1 MNAKVEEMVSIIRSK
16 TDFVPKVALT
26 LGSGLG
32 NFADEIDVVCEVPY
46 AELPDFP
53 VSTVEGHDGRFIM
66 GYLDQVPIICMKGRV
81 HLYEGY
87 TRYKTVL
94 PIRVMRALGAQILF
108 LTNAAGGINE
118 RFYPGAL
125 AMITDHISI
134 FAPNPLIGP
143 NDDDEGVRFPDM
155 TNAYDSD
162 LRSII
167 REVAARENIDLQ
179 EGIYLQLTGP
189 SFETPA
195 EIRML
200 KSLGVDL
207 VGMSTV
213 IENIVANHMGMRVC
227 ALSLVSNMAAGIS
240 KSPLSHQE
248 VQEAAAKASV
258 RFTTLVRESIRAF
271 ADHLS

>member
-1 MNAKVEEMVSIIRSK
+1 MNAKVQEMVSIIREK

-32 NFADEIDVVCEVPY
+32 NFADEINVVCEIPY
-46 AELPDFP
+46 SDLPDFP

-87 TRYKTVL
+87 TPSKTVL
-94 PIRVMRALGAQILF
+94 PIRVMRALGAEILF
-108 LTNAAGGINE
+108 LTNAAGGINP

-125 AMITDHISI
+125 AMITDQISI
-134 FAPNPLIGP
+134 FAPNPLLGP

-155 TNAYDSD
+155 TNAYDPS
-162 LRSII
+162 LRQII
-167 REVAARENIDLQ
+167 REIADRENIDLQ
-179 EGIYLQLTGP
+179 EGVYAQLTGP

-195 EIRML
+195 EIRLL
-200 KSLGVDL
+200 KALDVDL

-213 IENIVANHMGMRVC
+213 VENIVANHMGMRVC

-240 KSPLSHQE
+240 KAPLSHQE
-248 VQEAAAKASV
+248 VQEAARKASV

-271 ADHLS
+271 AGQL